1 MDRRQGG
8 ISILFEKDSMK
19 SYVLSPL
26 TEFLSQ
32 YNEIIQNDDGTQSLA
47 FGVMGSVENI
57 PEKYIQR
64 SILIYQEGKSFY
76 NKSLNFE
83 IFFRGTWY
91 AKSYRILGACSS
103 KIS

>member
-32 YNEIIQNDDGTQSLA
+32 YNEIIQNPDGTQSLA
-47 FGVMGSVENI
+47 FGVMGSIENI
-57 PEKYIQR
+57 PEKYMQR
-64 SILIYQEGKSFY
+64 SILIYQEGKTL
-76 NKSLNFE
+76 NIKSRSHLV
-83 IFFRGTWY
+83 I
-91 AKSYRILGACSS
+91 
-103 KIS
+103 